1 MTGLDE
7 TLRGVMSLDAI
18 TTATDEQLVREILEA
33 AGPRGASHEDFV
45 EAGLARDYIATL
57 RHLVDDEGLE
67 IRTDF
72 TTGQARWALVAEA
85 ARRLRAA

>member
-1 MTGLDE
+1 MT
-7 TLRGVMSLDAI
+7 LDAL
-18 TTATDEQLVREILEA
+18 TTQTDEQLVREILDA

-45 EAGLARDYIATL
+45 EAGLARDYIGTL
-57 RHLVDDEGLE
+57 RHLVDAEGLE

-72 TTGQARWALVAEA
+72 TTGQARWALVTDA

>member
-1 MTGLDE
+1 MTVEAL
-7 TLRGVMSLDAI
+7 
-18 TTATDEQLVREILEA
+18 TTRSDSQLVREVLEL

-45 EAGLARDYIATL
+45 EAGLARGYIATL
-57 RHLVDDEGLE
+57 RHLVDVEGMQ

-72 TTGQARWALVAEA
+72 TTGQARWALVQDA